1 MKIVTAAAIILDG
14 HLLIAQRQGGDSN
27 GLWELP
33 GGKVEENEAPED
45 CLARELKEEL
55 GITARIGAMLGSS
68 RIDAEPGKLML
79 VAFMINEF
87 SGIPSASVHSKVE
100 WIKPGEEENY
110 EFCPADVQLVAQA
123 MSRIK
128 ELERKAP
135 DRHPERG
142 ATT

>member
-1 MKIVTAAAIILDG
+1 MVTAAAITRDG
-14 HLLIAQRQGGDSN
+14 HLLIAQRHGGDSS

-33 GGKVEENEAPED
+33 GGKVEENEAPKD

-55 GITARIGAMLGSS
+55 GITAHIGPMIGSS
-68 RIDAEPGKLML
+68 SIDSKHGKLML
-79 VAFMINEF
+79 IAFMVNEF

-100 WIKPGEEENY
+100 WIKPGEENNY
-110 EFCPADVQLVAQA
+110 EFCPADVQLVARA

-135 DRHPERG
+135 DRNPERG